1 MRAELLELFSHSVI
15 VALTLMVP
23 ALGAEA
29 AQGTA
34 DEKIWA
40 GVYTAAQAARGKAA
54 FEASCAG
61 CHNSDLSG
69 DRGPAL
75 VGDRFLV
82 NWETH
87 NLSRLFTKLK
97 DTMPANRPSS
107 LPDEVYLDILTHI
120 LQANAFPSGTEE
132 LKLNGDSLDNVVIM
146 KKPGS
151 ARSEVPNF
159 ALVQMV
165 GCLAQGPGN
174 TWLLTNATEPIMT
187 PQDQGFAAEELKGAE
202 ATPLGTDSF
211 MLLSV
216 TPYDPESHQGHRMAA
231 RGLVSR
237 FPNDNRLSLTWL
249 QMVDSS
255 CAH

>member
-1 MRAELLELFSHSVI
+1 
-15 VALTLMVP
+15 MVP
-23 ALGAEA
+23 SLGAAA

-34 DEKIWA
+34 NQDGKIWA

-107 LPDEVYLDILTHI
+107 LPDEVYLDILTHL

-132 LKLNGDSLDNVVIM
+132 LKLNAESLN
-146 KKPGS
+146 
-151 ARSEVPNF
+151 NF
-159 ALVQMV
+159 ASWQ
-165 GCLAQGPGN
+165 
-174 TWLLTNATEPIMT
+174 T
-187 PQDQGFAAEELKGAE
+187 PQAIME
-202 ATPLGTDSF
+202 ARLCKVSSHF
-211 MLLSV
+211 QLLIAWAK
-216 TPYDPESHQGHRMAA
+216 ESM
-231 RGLVSR
+231 
-237 FPNDNRLSLTWL
+237 
-249 QMVDSS
+249 
-255 CAH
+255 C